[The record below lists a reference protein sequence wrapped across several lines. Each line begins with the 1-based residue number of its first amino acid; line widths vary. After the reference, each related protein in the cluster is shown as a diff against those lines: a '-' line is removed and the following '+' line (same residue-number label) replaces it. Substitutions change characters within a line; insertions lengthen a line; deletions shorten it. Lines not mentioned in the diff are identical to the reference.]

1 MDVDT
6 ATGPNQETVMKK
18 HERFI
23 KKSTAV
29 LLKLIKRWPP
39 ANLDIHKSAAIIERI
54 IDTYSREFIGQKL
67 PAPERKELAFWFTL
81 YQFEEVIEVAIE
93 LKENPFQS
101 KIILPYQAL
110 IEKNL
115 AIASRALR
123 KNRALPPEFNA
134 TRPGDFG
141 DDLDDEDEW
150 DCLLPQY

>member
-1 MDVDT
+1 
-6 ATGPNQETVMKK
+6 MKK

-23 KKSTAV
+23 EKNTAV

-39 ANLDIHKSAAIIERI
+39 ANLDVQKSAIIVERI
-54 IDTYSREFIGQKL
+54 LDTYSREFIGHKL

-115 AIASRALR
+115 VITSRALR
-123 KNRALPPEFNA
+123 KNRALPPEFDA
-134 TRPGDFG
+134 SRPGDFG
-141 DDLDDEDEW
+141 DDLNDKDEW
-150 DCLLPQY
+150 SHLLPQY

>member
-1 MDVDT
+1 
-6 ATGPNQETVMKK
+6 MKK
-18 HERFI
+18 HEQFI

-29 LLKLIKRWPP
+29 LLKLIKRWP
-39 ANLDIHKSAAIIERI
+39 LDIQISAASIERI
-54 IDTYSREFIGQKL
+54 LDTYAREFIGHKL

-123 KNRALPPEFNA
+123 INRALPPEFNA
-134 TRPGDFG
+134 SRPGDFG
-141 DDLDDEDEW
+141 DDLGEEDEW
-150 DCLLPQY
+150 GCLLPQYLPQHLSQH

>member
-1 MDVDT
+1 
-6 ATGPNQETVMKK
+6 MKK

-23 KKSTAV
+23 EKNTAV

-39 ANLDIHKSAAIIERI
+39 ANLDVQKSATIVERI
-54 IDTYSREFIGQKL
+54 LDTYSRDFIGQKL

-101 KIILPYQAL
+101 KMILPYQTL

-115 AIASRALR
+115 AISSRALR
-123 KNRALPPEFNA
+123 KNRVLPPGFDA
-134 TRPGDFG
+134 SRPGDFG
-141 DDLDDEDEW
+141 DDLDEENEW
-150 DCLLPQY
+150 DYLLPQY